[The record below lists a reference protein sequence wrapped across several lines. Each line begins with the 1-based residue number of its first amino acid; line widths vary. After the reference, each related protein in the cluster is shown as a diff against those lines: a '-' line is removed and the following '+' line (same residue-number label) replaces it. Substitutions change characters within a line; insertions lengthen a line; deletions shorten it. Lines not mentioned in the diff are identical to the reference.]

1 MVDTTRPAPTA
12 AGSEVFGAA
21 GIPLAV
27 AAVAGKKWTTGAT
40 DAFVNKTERTNLR
53 HTHIYIYIYSY
64 TVSYMNPLIYRFLY
78 QSLCS
83 SYINPDMSIKIY

>member
-53 HTHIYIYIYSY
+53 HTHIYVYETGASDSGRSWLRGRCRI
-64 TVSYMNPLIYRFLY
+64 
-78 QSLCS
+78 Q
-83 SYINPDMSIKIY
+83 